1 VKRSNK
7 KSIKATLALPPQ
19 EITSVLD
26 EIALLRS
33 NFSAPPLNSLNIRA
47 VLKLLV
53 LLKISYIHT
62 HPFISTGA
70 IFTIALIKKIY
81 LINK

>member
-1 VKRSNK
+1 
-7 KSIKATLALPPQ
+7 LALPPQ

-53 LLKISYIHT
+53 LLNILDQAQLFSYI
-62 HPFISTGA
+62 
-70 IFTIALIKKIY
+70 Y
-81 LINK
+81 VNKSKQGSPAAFNFAAG